1 MEVPAV
7 RAWSQEEGGLLGD
20 WGYCL
25 EICSFRV
32 NDIDHFK
39 VMWQMLSLVRLAT
52 LMTVKHMRCPLSSQD

>member
-1 MEVPAV
+1 M
-7 RAWSQEEGGLLGD
+7 GD